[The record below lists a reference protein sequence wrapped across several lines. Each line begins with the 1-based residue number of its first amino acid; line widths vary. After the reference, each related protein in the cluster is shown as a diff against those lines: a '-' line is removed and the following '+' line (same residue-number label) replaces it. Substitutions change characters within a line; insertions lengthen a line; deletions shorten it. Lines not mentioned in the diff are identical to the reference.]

1 MANNIIKFPKMK
13 LDSPPQSPEE
23 LTQKLIDYKTSFAED
38 ISEFLWSHVLSEMV
52 RAGCGFGED
61 SKEYYPSIMLLHE
74 AIKSLHLQTSGI
86 HHPLQDFAA
95 EFIDLEDEED
105 DKDDLENEDE
115 DEKVVDKSE
124 E

>member
-23 LTQKLIDYKTSFAED
+23 LTQKLIDYKTSFSED

-52 RAGCGFGED
+52 RSGCNFGED
-61 SKEYYPSIMLLHE
+61 SQEFYPSIILLHE
-74 AIKSLHLQTSGI
+74 AIKSLHLQANGV
-86 HHPLQDFAA
+86 HHPLQDFAS
-95 EFIDLEDEED
+95 EFIDLEDE
-105 DKDDLENEDE
+105 
-115 DEKVVDKSE
+115 DEKTVDKSE

>member
-1 MANNIIKFPKMK
+1 MTDNIIKFPKMK

-23 LTQKLIDYKTSFAED
+23 LSQKLIEYKTSFAED

-52 RAGCGFGED
+52 RAGCNFGED

-74 AIKSLHLQTSGI
+74 TIKSLHLQTSGI

-95 EFIDLEDEED
+95 EFIDLEDD
-105 DKDDLENEDE
+105 DENDDEND
-115 DEKVVDKSE
+115 DEKDEEVVDKSE

>member
-38 ISEFLWSHVLSEMV
+38 ISEFLWGHVLSEMV

-86 HHPLQDFAA
+86 HHPLQDFAS
-95 EFIDLEDEED
+95 EFIDLEDEEV
-105 DKDDLENEDE
+105 EDE
-115 DEKVVDKSE
+115 DEDEEVVDKTE